1 MFIVEQIRTRVKA
14 GMVGIIRKMQRP
26 EDGKRWDGGYT
37 TSIGREHGGLDSMYN
52 NQVLNLDA
60 KVSFAYVRYMPELA
74 FGKAMIEVFINLY
87 MALQLI
93 LRRSLCAPSYLSIQE
108 QPHL

>member
-1 MFIVEQIRTRVKA
+1 MEKDGMEGILPVLVET
-14 GMVGIIRKMQRP
+14 M
-26 EDGKRWDGGYT
+26 E
-37 TSIGREHGGLDSMYN
+37 GLDSMYN

-87 MALQLI
+87 IALQLI

-108 QPHL
+108 QPHLQCH